1 MLFFALPLLVAAQ
14 APAAAETPKTC
25 RIAVL
30 DLIGRGLSDSDKD
43 FPLLLSE
50 VMANEVASASKCQV
64 ISQSDIKSMVDFEA
78 TRSSCAEGG
87 ESCLA
92 ELGQALGVDRIVAGS
107 IGKLGSDYVITVR
120 LVDIARAVVEQRA
133 EEVVSGQPE
142 RLRLAAKLVGRALF
156 PHTTPAIE
164 HTEPGKDGKPTSSES
179 SVISP
184 LLIGGVGV
192 GAVGLVG
199 AIIGVAMA
207 VDADGKLGTPANTD
221 KAGAFAQAQTGVAI
235 GVGGVAAAVVGGV
248 VSGLA
253 FTSPDL

>member
-1 MLFFALPLLVAAQ
+1 MLFALALIVAAVDPP
-14 APAAAETPKTC
+14 APEAPTACK
-25 RIAVL
+25 IAVL
-30 DLIGRGLSDSDKD
+30 DLVGRGLSAADHD

-50 VMANEVASASKCQV
+50 VMANEVAAASKCQV

-78 TRSSCAEGG
+78 TRSQCAEGG

-107 IGKLGSDYVITVR
+107 IGKLGTDYVITVR
-120 LVDIARAVVEQRA
+120 LVDIAKAVVEQRA

-156 PHTTPAIE
+156 PHTKPAIE
-164 HTEPGKDGKPTSSES
+164 HEEPKVADAKAATAEP

-184 LLIGGVGV
+184 LLLGGVGV
-192 GAVGLVG
+192 GAVGLIG
-199 AIIGVAMA
+199 AVIGTALA
-207 VDADGKLGTPANTD
+207 VDADGKLGDPQNTD
-221 KAGAFAQAQTGVAI
+221 KGAAFGQAQTGVAI
-235 GVGGVAAAVVGGV
+235 GLGGAVAAIAGGV